1 MQPTLPPPLNSHV
14 AVWFLIT
21 NTSAQ
26 YFLSNWKV
34 FFHIY
39 YSLYLIIF
47 MFKAIFTWLMEKLTT
62 EKSVLLY
69 VEDKERVF
77 KKVKEHKRSSKLKD
91 NSYSNLPIGC
101 SSSTIYVQPL
111 NLVSVFQFLLKSNF
125 SWSTFCLSI
134 STQVTQQAEYLV
146 ETKFS
151 CKNILNLPYDVY
163 CVVQN

>member
-47 MFKAIFTWLMEKLTT
+47 MFTAIFTWKICVEIFAKCRRQG
-62 EKSVLLY
+62 KSLK
-69 VEDKERVF
+69 KE
-77 KKVKEHKRSSKLKD
+77 VKEHKRSSKLKD

-101 SSSTIYVQPL
+101 SSSNIYFQPL

-125 SWSTFCLSI
+125 SWSTFCLSSQHKLPSKLNI
-134 STQVTQQAEYLV
+134 WLKLNFLV
-146 ETKFS
+146 KIF
-151 CKNILNLPYDVY
+151 
-163 CVVQN
+163 

>member
-1 MQPTLPPPLNSHV
+1 LQPPLPPLNSHV

-21 NTSAQ
+21 NTNSAQ

-34 FFHIY
+34 FFHNLLFIISNNFHV
-39 YSLYLIIF
+39 YSNFYLID
-47 MFKAIFTWLMEKLTT
+47 EKLTT
-62 EKSVLLY
+62 KKSVLLY

-91 NSYSNLPIGC
+91 NSYSNLPKGC

-125 SWSTFCLSI
+125 SWSTFCLSSQHKLPSKLNI
-134 STQVTQQAEYLV
+134 WLKLNFLV
-146 ETKFS
+146 KTF
-151 CKNILNLPYDVY
+151 
-163 CVVQN
+163 

>member
-47 MFKAIFTWLMEKLTT
+47 MFTAIFTWLMEKLTT

-69 VEDKERVF
+69 VEDKERVYNN
-77 KKVKEHKRSSKLKD
+77 KKEEVKEHKRSSKLKD
-91 NSYSNLPIGC
+91 NSYSNFSIVW
-101 SSSTIYVQPL
+101 SISNIHFQPL
-111 NLVSVFQFLLKSNF
+111 NLVRLSIFTEIKF
-125 SWSTFCLSI
+125 SWSTFCLFN
-134 STQVTQQAEYLV
+134 TTNPAEYLV
-146 ETKFS
+146 KTKFS
-151 CKNILNLPYDVY
+151 CTNILNLL
-163 CVVQN
+163 